1 MCGIF
6 AYLNHRVPRQ
16 RREVLTT
23 LINGLKRL
31 EYRGYDSAGVAVDSD
46 QQTANGGASFAV
58 IKRSGKVASL
68 AAAAMEQVSNSPDQ
82 AVGGGGRRGPLLLGL

>member
-6 AYLNHRVPRQ
+6 AYLNHRVPRK
-16 RREVLTT
+16 RRAVLQM

-46 QQTANGGASFAV
+46 KPAVNGAEGACAFAV
-58 IKRSGKVASL
+58 IKRSGKVAAL
-68 AAAAMEQVSNSPDQ
+68 AEGVMQQVCASEWISS
-82 AVGGGGRRGPLLLGL
+82 R